1 MRSYIC
7 TLTRP
12 GLLIARDTVE
22 GATPHARAMSVRLTR
37 RGNRRCGTAMVT
49 IVHDHGTIRATP
61 PVPPLAGSLP
71 GIPVTVQQRSDSA
84 GAQ

>member
-1 MRSYIC
+1 M
-7 TLTRP
+7 
-12 GLLIARDTVE
+12 
-22 GATPHARAMSVRLTR
+22 
-37 RGNRRCGTAMVT
+37 T